1 MKPQI
6 SIIVPVYNVQKYLND
21 CINSVIQQIFYNWE
35 LILVDDGSKDE
46 SGAICDM
53 FAAKDSRITVVHQE
67 NSGVSMARNAGIKKS
82 QGEYIFFLDSDDYI
96 QSNALDVLHSA
107 MVASDADCAILSI
120 DYVFEGQE
128 KEEKYILP
136 PEKVVLSEKLNEIY
150 RAFFVRH
157 VFHSACGKLYRSD
170 IIKKNDIQ
178 FEKGISILED
188 GMFVSD
194 YLKRSDIIVTLQ
206 DSFYFYRQFESDS
219 LMKRFNINA
228 IEALEKKYKKETYLR
243 NRLNEDNLM
252 FYYNSFFENIWTFVT
267 QVYSR
272 SGYISEKKREI
283 LFDYHS
289 RCVTK
294 IVIDWLLASKKI
306 RIRKVIKCWLL
317 KRAPV
322 ILHLLLLC
330 KY

>member
-1 MKPQI
+1 M
-6 SIIVPVYNVQKYLND
+6 
-21 CINSVIQQIFYNWE
+21 
-35 LILVDDGSKDE
+35 
-46 SGAICDM
+46 
-53 FAAKDSRITVVHQE
+53 
-67 NSGVSMARNAGIKKS
+67 
-82 QGEYIFFLDSDDYI
+82 DSDDYI
-96 QSNALDVLHSA
+96 QSNALDMLHSA
-107 MVASDADCAILSI
+107 MAASDADYAILSI
-120 DYVFEGQE
+120 DYVFEWQE
-128 KEEKYILP
+128 KKENIFCLPRALTFQRSSTKYTGLFLYAMFFTVFEESFI
-136 PEKVVLSEKLNEIY
+136 EVTS
-150 RAFFVRH
+150 
-157 VFHSACGKLYRSD
+157 S
-170 IIKKNDIQ
+170 KNDIQ

-206 DSFYFYRQFESDS
+206 DSFYFYRQFDSDS

-252 FYYNSFFENIWTFVT
+252 FYYNSFFENIRTFVT

-306 RIRKVIKCWLL
+306 RI
-317 KRAPV
+317 
-322 ILHLLLLC
+322 
-330 KY
+330 